1 MVAGSSPAI
10 PKPTLPHYIVKMRS
24 SVLRSLRGRLV
35 INLEST
41 RKLRLSRTNII
52 PGRKKG
58 QKSIKS
64 KNMARK
70 GNPILVRLGKN
81 RSSDSS
87 RFSAEALLGCLYFF
101 IYFVAPTLGPVL
113 FLLRLI
119 HFVWGLRLGLGN
131 ENFHFGV
138 GPDGGATGL
147 DLNQP
152 PQEQQ
157 PTLGVNRAAL
167 DLNELPPVHLLYAE
181 VEGPQSTK
189 AQNDV
194 MLAHLNQVQNLT
206 RDLQTEPNIWRRQA
220 LIDILDWEV
229 RSLQR
234 HFRIFRQRDR
244 LREVQRSWLREQ
256 LNRYR

>member
-1 MVAGSSPAI
+1 
-10 PKPTLPHYIVKMRS
+10 MRS

-41 RKLRLSRTNII
+41 RKLRLSRTNSG

-58 QKSIKS
+58 QKSINQ
-64 KNMARK
+64 NMARK
-70 GNPILVRLGKN
+70 GNPISVRLGKN

-87 RFSAEALLGCLYFF
+87 RFSASALLGFLYFF

-113 FLLRLI
+113 FILRLVN
-119 HFVWGLRLGLGN
+119 FYFGLGLELGN
-131 ENFHFGV
+131 EMFHFGV
-138 GPDGGATGL
+138 GPDGGAPGL

-152 PQEQQ
+152 PQER
-157 PTLGVNRAAL
+157 PPLGVNGGAPAAL

-181 VEGPQSTK
+181 VEGPQSFK
-189 AQNDV
+189 AQNDE
-194 MLAHLNQVQNLT
+194 MLAHLRRVQHIT
-206 RDLQTEPNIWRRQA
+206 QDLETERNIWRRQA

-229 RSLQR
+229 RNLQQ

-244 LREVQRSWLREQ
+244 LREGQRSWLRDQ
-256 LNRYR
+256 IDRYR

>member
-1 MVAGSSPAI
+1 
-10 PKPTLPHYIVKMRS
+10 
-24 SVLRSLRGRLV
+24 
-35 INLEST
+35 
-41 RKLRLSRTNII
+41 
-52 PGRKKG
+52 
-58 QKSIKS
+58 
-64 KNMARK
+64 MARK